1 MKRTIFLFLAYMCCM
16 LVIAGSASKR
26 YTTFLTESGMLYFIK
41 PMQMPKCNGNQTKYG
56 MTFDITYLSG
66 DKDSVSFTTTVVT
79 PNVEKLDSVFIKNE
93 SKIVKVKTELIYCEP
108 YKSYYVNRL
117 RFYIKWSEWKDLYS
131 CMTPYV
137 IEFGNHLCFSFHQN
151 KWKEESKTINDII
164 NIIELSK

>member
-1 MKRTIFLFLAYMCCM
+1 M
-16 LVIAGSASKR
+16 LVIAGSVSKR

>member
-1 MKRTIFLFLAYMCCM
+1 MKKYIFLFIACMCCM
-16 LVIAGSASKR
+16 QVIAGSVSKR

-41 PMQMPKCNGNQTKYG
+41 PMHMPKCNGNQTKYG

-66 DKDSVSFTTTVVT
+66 DKDSVIFTTTVVT
-79 PNVEKLDSVFIKNE
+79 PFMEKLDSVFIKNE

-117 RFYIKWSEWKDLYS
+117 RFYIKWSEWKEFYS

-137 IEFGNHLCFSFHQN
+137 IEFGNYLCFSFHQN